1 MTGDELLRQVADLI
15 NEHLHDVPLDD
26 PFRGSLYAMALA
38 GGATKPQTLKA
49 VK

>member
-1 MTGDELLRQVADLI
+1 MTGDELLAKVADLI

-26 PFRGSLYAMALA
+26 PYRGSLVALA
-38 GGATKPQTLKA
+38 CAGKVARPQTLKA